1 MLKKDVVKIF
11 QDVASRVD
19 MKLSQETVSN
29 LFDVF
34 SVTLAECYQNMKEKE
49 KTNIGDLV
57 LKKKKVNAS
66 NRKCSLPGKEKEYT
80 VPAHLKPVVK
90 LKPKFVEDNKIEL

>member
-11 QDVASRVD
+11 QDVANRVD
-19 MKLSQETVSN
+19 MKLTQETVSN

-34 SVTLAECYQNMKEKE
+34 SVALAECYQDMEAGE

-57 LKKKKVNAS
+57 LEKKEVKESTK
-66 NRKCSLPGKEKEYT
+66 KCSLPGKEKEYI

-90 LKPKFVEDNKIEL
+90 FKPKFVKENKIEL

>member
-1 MLKKDVVKIF
+1 MLKKDVVKKF
-11 QDVASRVD
+11 QEVAGRVD

-29 LFDVF
+29 LFDVLT
-34 SVTLAECYQNMKEKE
+34 VTLAECYQDMEAGE

-57 LKKKKVNAS
+57 LEKKEVKESTK
-66 NRKCSLPGKEKEYT
+66 KCSLPGKEKEYT

>member
-11 QDVASRVD
+11 QEVAGRVD
-19 MKLSQETVSN
+19 MKLSQETISD
-29 LFDVF
+29 LFNVF
-34 SVTLAECYQNMKEKE
+34 SVTLAECYQDMEKGE

-57 LKKKKVNAS
+57 LEKKYVKETS
-66 NRKCSLPGKEKEYT
+66 RKCSLPGKEKEYT

-90 LKPKFVEDNKIEL
+90 FKPKFVKENKIEL

>member
-34 SVTLAECYQNMKEKE
+34 SVTLAECYQDMESGE

-57 LKKKKVNAS
+57 LEKKEVKELTKK
-66 NRKCSLPGKEKEYT
+66 CFLPGKEKEYT